1 MEKDDIILIPV
12 QIDIEH
18 HRDQYTVTV
27 FGRDSRDAKGG
38 ALKEMQ
44 KHRFGDDLLGAIIRA
59 QKLQSE
65 MDGYPDGLFIFIHGF
80 PNKHPNQT
88 TLDI

>member
-1 MEKDDIILIPV
+1 MEKDDIIRIPV
-12 QIDIEH
+12 QIDLVH
-18 HRDQYTVTV
+18 HRGQYTVTV

-38 ALKEMQ
+38 GLSEMQ

-65 MDGYPDGLFIFIHGF
+65 MEGYPNGLFITIYGF